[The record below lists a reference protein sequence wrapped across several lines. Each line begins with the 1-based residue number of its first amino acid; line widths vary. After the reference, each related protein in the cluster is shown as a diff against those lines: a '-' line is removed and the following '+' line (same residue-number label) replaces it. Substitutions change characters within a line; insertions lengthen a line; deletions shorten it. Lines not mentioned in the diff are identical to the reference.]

1 MKKISILLS
10 LILIVGSTFAQTS
23 KRVSAHN
30 YLKDG
35 DLDLAKEAI
44 DKCVVHSKTSEDPRA
59 WLYYGQ
65 IYYAIAI
72 SKDKAYK
79 NLDDKAEL
87 KSFKGLKNAL
97 LFNFKNP
104 AMHKLDLENQLD
116 LIKLQR
122 AFNDKKTQ
130 YVDRRIFI
138 DIFGS
143 YFPSLSAALVN
154 KGLKL
159 YQKDKKYDEALQNF
173 EKSLFT
179 SSMIGKVDTNAVYLC
194 ALASVKAK
202 KTDKAIEYYKVLT
215 QMAYGA
221 TDRDKANNYYFL
233 AKQYLNKQD
242 TVHYLKTLNKGI
254 EKYPNASG
262 ALVVENINYYI
273 QKGQKKEALEY
284 LEKGIKVSP
293 NNPILYYNRGIIY
306 DNDSAL
312 QNKEKAI
319 ESYKKT
325 IALDSTY
332 FDAYYSLGALY
343 FNQGAAK
350 NDEANNVDP
359 DDFKKYKLIKAEADA
374 DFKKALPYLEKAHQ
388 LRPKDMPTMQSLK
401 LIYYRIGD
409 LKKHDAI
416 KAEMGLK

>member
-10 LILIVGSTFAQTS
+10 LILIAGSIFAQTS

-44 DKCVVHSKTSEDPRA
+44 DKCVVHSKTSKDPRA

-65 IYYAIAI
+65 IYYAISV
-72 SKDKAYK
+72 SKDKVYK
-79 NLDDKAEL
+79 NLDAKSEL
-87 KSFKGLKNAL
+87 KSFEGLKNAL
-97 LFNFKNP
+97 LFNFKNSE
-104 AMHKLDLENQLD
+104 MHSLDIENQLD
-116 LIKLQR
+116 LIKLQK
-122 AFNDKKTQ
+122 AFNNKETQ
-130 YVDRRIFI
+130 YVDRRIFV
-138 DIFGS
+138 DIFQS
-143 YFPSLSAALVN
+143 YFPNLSGALVN
-154 KGLKL
+154 KGLRL
-159 YQKDKKYDEALQNF
+159 YQEEKKYDEALQNF

-179 SSMIGKVDTNAVYLC
+179 SSMIGKADTNAIYLC

-202 KTDKAIEYYKVLT
+202 KIDKAIEYYKVLAE
-215 QMAYGA
+215 MGYGK
-221 TDRDKANNYYFL
+221 TKKDKANNYYFL

-242 TVHYLKTLNKGI
+242 TVHYLKTLSKGI
-254 EKYPNASG
+254 KRYPKSSG

-273 QKGQKKEALEY
+273 LKGQKKEALEY
-284 LEKGIKVSP
+284 LEKGIEVSP
-293 NNPILYYNRGIIY
+293 KNAMLYYNKGIIY

-312 QNKEKAI
+312 QDKDKAI
-319 ESYKKT
+319 EAYKKT
-325 IALDSTY
+325 IELDSTY

-359 DDFKKYKLIKAEADA
+359 DNFKKYKTVKAQADA
-374 DFKKALPYLEKAHQ
+374 IFKKALPYLEKAHQ
-388 LRPKDMPTMQSLK
+388 LKPKDMPTMQSLK
-401 LIYYRIGD
+401 LIYYRTGN

-416 KAEMGLK
+416 KAEMGL